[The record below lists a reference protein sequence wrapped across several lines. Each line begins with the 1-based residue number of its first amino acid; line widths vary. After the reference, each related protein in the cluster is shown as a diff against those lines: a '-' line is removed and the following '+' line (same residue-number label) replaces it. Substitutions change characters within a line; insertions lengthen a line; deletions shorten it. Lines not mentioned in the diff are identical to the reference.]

1 MTLAR
6 KLWIAIGVLIVL
18 SPSGLILPVY
28 FKVGTAWGEWG
39 QKQLREMTG
48 YVPQGFQR
56 LSVLWKAPLGDYTF
70 QGWGGK
76 DMFHLSVAYV
86 ISAMVGIAV
95 IVGVVLLIGKVL
107 VKEKE

>member
-18 SPSGLILPVY
+18 SPSGLILPVL
-28 FKVGTAWGEWG
+28 FRSRPAWGEWG
-39 QKQLREMTG
+39 MEKLQEMTG
-48 YVPQGFQR
+48 YVPQGFHR
-56 LSVLWKAPLGDYTF
+56 FSELWRAPFSNYTF
-70 QGWGGK
+70 RGWEGK
-76 DMFHLSVAYV
+76 DLFHLSFAYV

-107 VKEKE
+107 VKENE